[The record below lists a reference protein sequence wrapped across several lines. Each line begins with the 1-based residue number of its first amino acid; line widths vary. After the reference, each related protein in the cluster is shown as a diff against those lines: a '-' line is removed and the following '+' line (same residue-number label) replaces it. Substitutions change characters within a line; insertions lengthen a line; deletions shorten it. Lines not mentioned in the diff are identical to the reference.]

1 MLTTNSHGSDP
12 MSNEKKVLSIVPN
25 NVKEDKKQQIL
36 EMLNDTIDRVKKDE
50 IDFEKLLLVH
60 LNDKNDGYELLIQA
74 CNMRS
79 SELITLFEV
88 CKAEALARM

>member
-1 MLTTNSHGSDP
+1 MSTTDTHGSVQMP
-12 MSNEKKVLSIVPN
+12 NENKVLSLVPKDTKN
-25 NVKEDKKQQIL
+25 NKKEQIL
-36 EMLNDTIDRVKKDE
+36 EMLQDTIERVESDE